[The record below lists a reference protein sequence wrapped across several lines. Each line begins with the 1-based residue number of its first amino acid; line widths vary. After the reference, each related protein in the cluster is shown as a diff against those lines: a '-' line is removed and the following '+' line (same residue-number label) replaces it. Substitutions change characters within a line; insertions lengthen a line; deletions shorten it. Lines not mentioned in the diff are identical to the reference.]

1 MTKKITFCSMMSA
14 LGILCLLLSNIVQ
27 TNTIFLYL
35 FSTLFIYICT
45 EEYGIKYGLVT
56 YAVVSLAGFM
66 IVADKLSIISYI
78 MVVGYYPVI
87 KHIIDH
93 FNINKILKWVL
104 KLAFALGISTAAL
117 FMLKSMMPENLNLML
132 LYPAGVAVFV
142 IYDIMLNVGIKF
154 YVLRL
159 RKFK

>member
-1 MTKKITFCSMMSA
+1 MTKKLTFCSMMSA
-14 LGILCLLLSNIVQ
+14 LGILCLLLSNILQ

-35 FSTLFIYICT
+35 FSTLFTYICT
-45 EEYGIKYGLVT
+45 QEHGIKFGILT
-56 YAVVSLAGFM
+56 YAVISLAGFM
-66 IVADKLSIISYI
+66 IVTDKTSIIAYI
-78 MVVGYYPVI
+78 IVVGYYPVI

-93 FNINKILKWVL
+93 FNINKFLKWAL
-104 KLAFALGISTAAL
+104 KLIFALGISTTAL
-117 FMLKSMMPENLNLML
+117 FILKAMLPENLNLIF

-142 IYDIMLNVGIKF
+142 IYDIMLAIGIKF